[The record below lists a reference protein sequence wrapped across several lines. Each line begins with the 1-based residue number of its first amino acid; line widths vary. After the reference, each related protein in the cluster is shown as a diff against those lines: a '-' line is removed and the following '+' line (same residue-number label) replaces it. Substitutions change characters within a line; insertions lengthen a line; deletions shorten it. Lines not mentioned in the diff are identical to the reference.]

1 MLMKMRPESSE
12 VYSRALSGALD
23 QVALLE
29 GAKREAWLQE
39 LAQREP
45 DLVRDLRRLIAGAE
59 GLDALD
65 DGPDLLAEN
74 LTDMHGVLAPGSRL
88 GAWRVVAL
96 LGRGGMG
103 RVYLAERA
111 DGAFE
116 KQVAIKVLRR
126 ERRLADAVIEH
137 ERALLA
143 RLEHPG
149 LTRLLDGG
157 ISEEADAYLV
167 MELVDGLALDAWCAQ
182 QQPNLDQ
189 RLDLFGQI
197 LDAIGHAHRQ
207 LVVHGDLKPDNL
219 IIDHEQRVRVLDFGV
234 ARMLAS
240 DRAHVTWAATPG
252 WVAPECAAGAP
263 ADVASDIHNL
273 GLLLDHLAR
282 LPAPSADVRL
292 ADDLLAII
300 GRATRA
306 DPDARYPSV
315 SSLREDLL
323 RFRQLRPV
331 DAREGGQW
339 YRMRRFVQR
348 HWIGVGFASLLLVVL
363 LAAGSMVAWQD
374 RIVRSERDTAR
385 LESTRSQ
392 IVLDYLLGI
401 LGQADNAA
409 AGKPASLR
417 SLLND
422 SLEHI
427 DSDFSADPGARQA
440 LLAHLAE
447 VLVRSNDFASAEKLL
462 ERFERDLS
470 GSEPA
475 QLRVR
480 VLDNLAV
487 VRMHQGRL
495 DEAWRFAS
503 QARQLLDTIAADQSG
518 QMSELLVTDALIQ
531 ARQGEASASIDTL
544 RRALSLRLKVS
555 AANAAQTVV
564 VRNSLAAALMRS
576 GQMAEA
582 LREYRQLD
590 AALESSRREHSLDA
604 ATIYANYASTSFAYG
619 HYQEARR
626 MFEHALALQEE
637 LYGPSAALA
646 ALLNNFGKLNLELGK
661 LDVGRTQIQRAV
673 AMIEQFS
680 GSNSI
685 DAQLIRLSLG
695 QLALTV
701 GDDVLA
707 HDSYRETGDRLAA
720 ALGEKHPVLARAR
733 SGQLIAR
740 ARATG
745 LSADAPAFERMLST
759 LALDPS
765 NRRPYAQLLCQRA
778 ELALAQQLPALARE
792 SAAACLNLQRQQL
805 AANSPPL
812 LAAEYLEAEAA
823 FRIAPSDA
831 SRQRR
836 AMILRELGS
845 QLGEDHFLVLRL
857 AAL

>member
-1 MLMKMRPESSE
+1 MPMTTRLRSSE
-12 VYSRALSGALD
+12 ARSRALSAALD

-29 GAKREAWLQE
+29 AAERESWLQE
-39 LAQREP
+39 LARREP

-59 GLDALD
+59 GLDVLD
-65 DGPDLLAEN
+65 DGPGLLAEN

-111 DGAFE
+111 DGVFE

-157 ISEEADAYLV
+157 ISEDADAYLV

-182 QQPNLDQ
+182 QQPDLDQ

-240 DRAHVTWAATPG
+240 DGADTLLAATPG

-263 ADVASDIHNL
+263 ANVASDIYNL
-273 GLLLDHLAR
+273 GQLLNHLAR
-282 LPAPSADVRL
+282 SPAASIDERIAHDL
-292 ADDLLAII
+292 AAII
-300 GRATRA
+300 GRATRI
-306 DPDARYPSV
+306 DPDARYSSV
-315 SSLREDLL
+315 GSLRDDLL
-323 RFRQLRPV
+323 RFRQSRPV
-331 DAREGGQW
+331 EARAGGRG
-339 YRMRRFVQR
+339 YRLRRFVQR
-348 HWIGVGFASLLLVVL
+348 HWIGVGFASLLFIVLVG
-363 LAAGSMVAWQD
+363 AGSMVAWQD

-385 LESTRSQ
+385 LEATRSQ

-401 LGQADNAA
+401 LGQADNTA

-427 DSDFSADPGARQA
+427 DSDFSTDPGARQA

-447 VLVRSNDFASAEKLL
+447 VLVRLNDFASAEKVL

-470 GSEPA
+470 GNEPA

-495 DEAWRFAS
+495 HEARGFAD
-503 QARQLLDTIAADQSG
+503 QARQLIDRIAADQSG

-531 ARQGEASASIDTL
+531 ARQGETSASIDTL
-544 RRALSLRLKVS
+544 RRALALRLKVS

-564 VRNSLAAALMRS
+564 VRNSLAAALMRN
-576 GQMAEA
+576 GNMAEA
-582 LREYRQLD
+582 LQEYRQLD

-604 ATIYANYASTSFAYG
+604 ATIYANYASTSFAHG
-619 HYQEARR
+619 DYQEARR
-626 MFEHALALQEE
+626 MFERALALQEE

-661 LDVGRTQIQRAV
+661 LDAGRTQIQRAV

-680 GSNSI
+680 GSDSI

-701 GDDVLA
+701 GDAVLA
-707 HDSYRETGDRLAA
+707 HDRYRETGDRLAA
-720 ALGEKHPVLARAR
+720 ALGEEHPVLARAR
-733 SGQLIAR
+733 SGQLIAH

-745 LSADAPAFERMLST
+745 LSADDPAFEHMLAS

-765 NRRPYAQLLCQRA
+765 NRRPHAQLLCERA
-778 ELALAQQLPALARE
+778 ELALAQQRLALARD
-792 SAAACLNLQRQQL
+792 SAAACLDLRRQHL

-812 LAAEYLEAEAA
+812 LVAEYLEAEAA
-823 FRIAPSDA
+823 FRIAPSDT

-836 AMILRELGS
+836 TVILRELGS
-845 QLGEDHFLVLRL
+845 QLGEDHPQVLRL

>member
-1 MLMKMRPESSE
+1 MTMRPESSE
-12 VYSRALSGALD
+12 ARTRALSRALD
-23 QVALLE
+23 QVALIE
-29 GAKREAWLQE
+29 GAERESWLQE
-39 LAQREP
+39 LARREP

-65 DGPDLLAEN
+65 DGPGLLAEN
-74 LTDMHGVLAPGSRL
+74 LTETHGVLAPGSRL

-103 RVYLAERA
+103 RVYLGERA

-157 ISEEADAYLV
+157 ISEDADAYLV
-167 MELVDGLALDAWCAQ
+167 MELVDGLALDAWCTQ
-182 QQPNLDQ
+182 QQPDLDQ

-240 DRAHVTWAATPG
+240 DGADTLLAATPG

-263 ADVASDIHNL
+263 ANVASDIYNL
-273 GLLLDHLAR
+273 GQLLNHLAR
-282 LPAPSADVRL
+282 SPAASIDDRIAHDL
-292 ADDLLAII
+292 AAII
-300 GRATRA
+300 GRATRT
-306 DPDARYPSV
+306 DPDARYSSV
-315 SSLREDLL
+315 GSLRDDLL
-323 RFRQLRPV
+323 SFRQSRPV
-331 DAREGGQW
+331 EARAGGRG
-339 YRMRRFVQR
+339 YRLRRFVKR
-348 HWIGVGFASLLLVVL
+348 HWIGVGFASLLFIVLVG
-363 LAAGSMVAWQD
+363 AGSMVAWQD

-385 LESTRSQ
+385 LEATRSQ

-401 LGQADNAA
+401 LGQADNTA

-447 VLVRSNDFASAEKLL
+447 VLVRLNDFASAEKVL

-495 DEAWRFAS
+495 HEARGFAD
-503 QARQLLDTIAADQSG
+503 QARQLLTTIAADQSG

-531 ARQGEASASIDTL
+531 ARQGETSASIDTL
-544 RRALSLRLKVS
+544 RRALALRLKVS

-564 VRNSLAAALMRS
+564 VRNSLAAALMRN
-576 GQMAEA
+576 GKMAEA
-582 LREYRQLD
+582 LQEYRQLD

-604 ATIYANYASTSFAYG
+604 ATIYANYASTSFAHG
-619 HYQEARR
+619 DYQEARR
-626 MFEHALALQEE
+626 MFERALALQEE

-646 ALLNNFGKLNLELGK
+646 ALLNNFGKLNLELGN
-661 LDVGRTQIQRAV
+661 LDAGRTQIQRAV

-680 GSNSI
+680 GSDSI

-701 GDDVLA
+701 GDDALA
-707 HDSYRETGDRLAA
+707 HDSYRETGERLAA
-720 ALGEKHPVLARAR
+720 ALGEDHPVLARAR
-733 SGQLIAR
+733 SGQLIAH

-745 LSADAPAFERMLST
+745 LSAEDPAFERMLGT

-765 NRRPYAQLLCQRA
+765 NRRPHAQLLCQRA
-778 ELALAQQLPALARE
+778 ELALAQQRLALARD
-792 SAAACLNLQRQQL
+792 SAAACLDLRRQHL

-812 LAAEYLEAEAA
+812 LIAEYLEAEAA

-836 AMILRELGS
+836 DAILHELGS
-845 QLGEDHFLVLRL
+845 QLGQDHFLVMRL